1 MQADGMIFAVAAAPE
16 IPMPEQWMP
25 WFIQQSGS
33 RLIDSDVDE
42 LADTLMNGLRAHLDF
57 MRQGRGPLD
66 STLFV
71 AVDTPSGARP
81 SESLVLWL
89 NGLLQVHKMVEPVW
103 QSAWQ
108 HLDKKLEQKLDKK
121 SDKTL
126 YEQGSEDKSSAHA
139 GTENSAQEAPE
150 VRLSRCLKMFSTLA
164 NVDLALKH
172 RTEEQAAQ
180 LNSNLTLLIKQ
191 LPAVLQDYIKLAG
204 ELAGALP
211 NQFEMF
217 NKVT

>member
-1 MQADGMIFAVAAAPE
+1 M
-16 IPMPEQWMP
+16 
-25 WFIQQSGS
+25 
-33 RLIDSDVDE
+33 
-42 LADTLMNGLRAHLDF
+42 
-57 MRQGRGPLD
+57 
-66 STLFV
+66 
-71 AVDTPSGARP
+71 
-81 SESLVLWL
+81 
-89 NGLLQVHKMVEPVW
+89 
-103 QSAWQ
+103 
-108 HLDKKLEQKLDKK
+108 
-121 SDKTL
+121 
-126 YEQGSEDKSSAHA
+126 
-139 GTENSAQEAPE
+139 
-150 VRLSRCLKMFSTLA
+150 RLSRCLKMFSTLA